1 MEIKLRRYT
10 GLVAAEEECS
20 AVPKIEPAP
29 QGYHLDHDLFG
40 DFDGGSQWRWLLI
53 GNLWALIPLA
63 LAVLILWLP
72 YQFYIAIGAPLKLF
86 PDPGWLPITYWVLGV
101 AIIVGSIELHEGLH
115 ALALIVL
122 GYRANLRYASG
133 YFFAT
138 TDGFLTRRHYL
149 IMVLTPLTVMTLG
162 GIVVLALLPV
172 AIGQIVLIALLLNAA
187 ASVGDLVVADRAWRQ
202 PIDALFADRK
212 GIKVFLPQQ

>member
-1 MEIKLRRYT
+1 MQ
-10 GLVAAEEECS
+10 
-20 AVPKIEPAP
+20 KIEPLP
-29 QGYHLDHDLFG
+29 QGYDLDHDLFA
-40 DFDGGSQWRWLLI
+40 DFDEANDKFAQWRWLLI

-72 YQFYIAIGAPLKLF
+72 YQFYIALGAPLKLF
-86 PDPGWLPITYWVLGV
+86 PEPGWYPITYWAVGIL
-101 AIIVGSIELHEGLH
+101 IIFGSIVLHEGLH
-115 ALALIVL
+115 ALALIML
-122 GYRANLRYASG
+122 GYRASLRYASG

-149 IMVLTPLTVMTLG
+149 MMVLTPLTAMTLG
-162 GIVVLALLPV
+162 GIIVLALLPI

-202 PIDALFADRK
+202 PMDALFADRK
-212 GIKVFLPQQ
+212 GIKVFLPQK